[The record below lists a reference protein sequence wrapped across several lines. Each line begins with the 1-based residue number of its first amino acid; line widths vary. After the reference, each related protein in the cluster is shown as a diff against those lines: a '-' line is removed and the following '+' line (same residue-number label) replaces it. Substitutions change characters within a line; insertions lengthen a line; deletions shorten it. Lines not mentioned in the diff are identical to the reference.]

1 MNRGLR
7 YKLQRDNFY
16 IYTPLEETW
25 QHFAISLNNRLAN
38 PNKKKEKLIIQLTL
52 EIQIQNTAMILLRI
66 YVMS

>member
-52 EIQIQNTAMILLRI
+52 EI
-66 YVMS
+66 